1 MDVSVSSR
9 HIELSDGLRAAAEEK
24 IGRLDRFVDGMD
36 RAEVHFFEE
45 KNPRIS
51 AAKDVC
57 EVTMEGRG
65 HHVRVKAAAQDPFA
79 AVDLAVEKLEHQLH
93 KLKTKL
99 IAQKHPKRGRS
110 TVNGAPPEL
119 DTARIVKA
127 KRFVME
133 PMTPE
138 HAVLQMEL
146 LGHDFYVFSNTDTG
160 RTGVVYRRRSG
171 DVGLIDEAT

>member
-9 HIELSDGLRAAAEEK
+9 HIELSDALRAVAEEK
-24 IGRLDRFVDGMD
+24 IGRLDRFVEGMD

-51 AAKDVC
+51 AKDVC

-65 HHVRVKAAAQDPFA
+65 HHVRVKAAAHDPFA

-99 IAQKHPKRGRS
+99 IAQKHPKKGR
-110 TVNGAPPEL
+110 TVVNGTPAEL
-119 DTARIVKA
+119 DTARIVKS

-133 PMTPE
+133 PMSPE
-138 HAVLQMEL
+138 DAVLQMEL
-146 LGHDFYVFSNTDTG
+146 LGHDFFLFTNAETHKAA
-160 RTGVVYRRRSG
+160 VVYRRADG
-171 DVGLIDEAT
+171 DTGLIDAT